1 MSLRGSR
8 GSKLIQMRVLVFFFF
23 LLVETMFR
31 KGRSLIS

>member
-23 LLVETMFR
+23 FWWLRRCLE
-31 KGRSLIS
+31 KGDL